1 MDQSQEPVTPC
12 SERCAHSHLEH
23 LNMTNPDERQ
33 SQSQS
38 STPPQSPAIPQPNFN
53 APALNLHVPINID
66 NPFAINNDPA
76 VPNYAEPAGFGIINL
91 LSPAEHNS
99 FSDELHLLLT

>member
-1 MDQSQEPVTPC
+1 MDQSQEPVTSH
-12 SERCAHSHLEH
+12 SERCACSCLEH

-53 APALNLHVPINID
+53 APALNLHAPMNVDDPS
-66 NPFAINNDPA
+66 AINNAPA
-76 VPNYAEPAGFGIINL
+76 VPNYAEPTGFGITNL

-99 FSDELHLLLT
+99 FSDELHLLPT